1 MQKNRYFETHAYNPI
16 NEHTACKQTHTFE
29 HVHTHTFELIYTH
42 VCLATLKC
50 MNLEGK
56 N

>member
-29 HVHTHTFELIYTH
+29 LIYTQ
-42 VCLATLKC
+42 VCLATSKC
-50 MNLEGK
+50 MNLERK
-56 N
+56 KLN